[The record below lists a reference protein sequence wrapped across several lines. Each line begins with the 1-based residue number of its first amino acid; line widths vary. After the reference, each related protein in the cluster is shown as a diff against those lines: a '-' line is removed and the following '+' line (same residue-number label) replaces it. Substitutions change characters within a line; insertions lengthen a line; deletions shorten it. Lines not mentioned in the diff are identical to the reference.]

1 MKFFL
6 VSCDNR
12 TCMELVKWAYLQNTD
27 KILQTQIRELKM
39 KTNLTTCL
47 IATLALLSLSSRA
60 ITEDPPP
67 GQGNMKIVFES
78 KYKAWRE

>member
-1 MKFFL
+1 
-6 VSCDNR
+6 
-12 TCMELVKWAYLQNTD
+12 
-27 KILQTQIRELKM
+27 M